1 MKKIIF
7 YMFLSLCLGFIEVKA
22 QFYGSR
28 TYDYI
33 CIQQHPSWCTFSCL
47 VIYTKGE
54 YLHAGM
60 KSDYVFRKYNLAVN
74 CAEVTEGLIGYE
86 ECMSKISVLEF
97 ISYARFLLNKHFATY
112 VELPGLFP
120 PDAPGKFYK
129 FPYFAI
135 NVEDEHM
142 VLVIGVNVDKADVGY
157 NHYVTYIDPGSAS
170 IQSVYNQNYPLI
182 VLLEN
187 I

>member
-1 MKKIIF
+1 M
-7 YMFLSLCLGFIEVKA
+7 
-22 QFYGSR
+22 
-28 TYDYI
+28 
-33 CIQQHPSWCTFSCL
+33 
-47 VIYTKGE
+47 
-54 YLHAGM
+54 
-60 KSDYVFRKYNLAVN
+60 
-74 CAEVTEGLIGYE
+74 
-86 ECMSKISVLEF
+86 
-97 ISYARFLLNKHFATY
+97 NKHFATY